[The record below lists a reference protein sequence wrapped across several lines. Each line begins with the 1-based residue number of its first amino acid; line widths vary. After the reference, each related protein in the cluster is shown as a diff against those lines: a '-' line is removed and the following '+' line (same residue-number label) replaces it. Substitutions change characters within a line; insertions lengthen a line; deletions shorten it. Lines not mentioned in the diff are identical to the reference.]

1 MYHDSV
7 FELNTFKITNV
18 FILLIF
24 QDLLVLFWLSDD
36 KRTLPM
42 IPNLH
47 CVLKVLVSL
56 TGTLRACHMKI

>member
-18 FILLIF
+18 FI

-47 CVLKVLVSL
+47 CVLKVLISL